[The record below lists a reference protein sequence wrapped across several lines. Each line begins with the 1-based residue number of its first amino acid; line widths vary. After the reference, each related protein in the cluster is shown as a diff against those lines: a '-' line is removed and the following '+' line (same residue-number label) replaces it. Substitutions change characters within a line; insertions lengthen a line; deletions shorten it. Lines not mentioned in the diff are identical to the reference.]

1 MSQGEI
7 MNSLLAASM
16 VVERDFIPVK
26 DSVLII
32 IKILRWDILDLSLFL
47 KLLMDSGSHRKIKL
61 V

>member
-32 IKILRWDILDLSLFL
+32 IKILR
-47 KLLMDSGSHRKIKL
+47 
-61 V
+61 

>member
-1 MSQGEI
+1 

-32 IKILRWDILDLSLFL
+32 IKILR
-47 KLLMDSGSHRKIKL
+47 
-61 V
+61 

>member
-32 IKILRWDILDLSLFL
+32 INLKVRYFGSFSVPQIVDGLRIT
-47 KLLMDSGSHRKIKL
+47 
-61 V
+61 